1 MNKLLE
7 FILQDSQL
15 VRDIKEVEQR
25 KIFEKTEVPLE
36 ARINTVNAVFD
47 LKIELF
53 YQNIIG
59 RTDWSLALCREYVI
73 NELSRYGDIEA
84 AMRFDAKYRF
94 LQVLYEMMP
103 PKEPQFQ
110 PAKL

>member
-1 MNKLLE
+1 MNKLWE

-15 VRDIKEVEQR
+15 VCDIREIEQR

-36 ARINTVNAVFD
+36 TRINAVNAVFD

-53 YQNIIG
+53 YQNVIG

-73 NELSRYGDIEA
+73 DQLSKYGDIEA
-84 AMRFDAKYRF
+84 AMKFDAKYRF
-94 LQVLYEMMP
+94 LQALYELVP